1 MIPLNN
7 QENNKPV
14 KRKLFYVEDDEFAR
28 DVVYRM
34 LSVYYDLDIVNN
46 ANEALLKAASNQYD
60 AVLMDIN
67 LKGSL
72 NGIELTKELK
82 KIPGFENIPYIALT
96 AYASNN
102 DEARFLAQ
110 GLTHYISKPF
120 TKAVLINKVNA
131 VFESK

>member
-1 MIPLNN
+1 MEEI
-7 QENNKPV
+7 NKQVINMPK

-34 LSVYYDLDIVNN
+34 LSVYYELDIVNN
-46 ANEALLKAASNQYD
+46 SDEALLKAASNQYD

-67 LKGSL
+67 LKGKL

-82 KIPGFENIPYIALT
+82 KLPGYEKLPFIAFT

-102 DEARFLAQ
+102 DEERFLSQ
-110 GLTHYISKPF
+110 GLSHYISKPF
-120 TKAVLINKVNA
+120 TKAELISKVNA
-131 VFESK
+131 VFVKE